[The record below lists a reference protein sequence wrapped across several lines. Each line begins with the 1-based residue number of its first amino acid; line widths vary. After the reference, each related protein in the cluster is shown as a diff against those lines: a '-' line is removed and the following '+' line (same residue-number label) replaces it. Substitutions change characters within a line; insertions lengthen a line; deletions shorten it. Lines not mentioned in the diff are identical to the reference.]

1 MLRVHEIQSG
11 RLVATLRGHEAPLTV
26 AVASPEGSQVATGS
40 RDGKIRIFDVER
52 KEEVRVLAGHRKAV
66 AALSYF
72 PRGGEIASVAMDHA
86 VALWDAGTGAQRATL
101 WGAKGEVFASL
112 VTTGEEPLVVAG
124 LADGS
129 LRVWAPE

>member
-1 MLRVHEIQSG
+1 M
-11 RLVATLRGHEAPLTV
+11 ATLRGHEAPLTV
-26 AVASPEGSQVATGS
+26 AVISPDGSQVASGG
-40 RDGKIRIFDVER
+40 RDGAIRVFDLNR
-52 KEEVRVLAGHRKAV
+52 REELRVLTGHRKAV

-72 PRGGEIASVAMDHA
+72 PRGNSIASVAMDHA
-86 VALWDAGTGAQRATL
+86 LVLWDVASGAQRTTL
-101 WGAKGEVFASL
+101 WGAKGESFASV